1 MTIENPVLDAPA
13 LLALAARHH
22 PTACQCAMGAC
33 AGWESVGG
41 ERWPEGVMHK
51 LGSLRATLGA
61 DGAPLAEPSFAEFH
75 PAGTRY
81 ESPDAPIAPLF
92 FPYNRCDVFACG
104 QCDRLLLKYT
114 EFGGY
119 YVDHRVRVL
128 NPERVTDVP
137 LPEGD

>member
-1 MTIENPVLDAPA
+1 
-13 LLALAARHH
+13 
-22 PTACQCAMGAC
+22 MGTC
-33 AGWESVGG
+33 AGWESVSGD
-41 ERWPEGVMHK
+41 RWPERVMQK
-51 LGSLRATLGA
+51 LGSLRATLDA

-81 ESPDAPIAPLF
+81 ESPEAPIAPLF
-92 FPYNRCDVFACG
+92 YPYNRCDVFACG

-128 NPERVTDVP
+128 NPERVSDVP
-137 LPEGD
+137 LPDGD